1 MQTKPLFI
9 LAVLGLVICGFLCV
23 YGSAKAQNAQSLSG
37 RILLQVEE
45 HGQAWYVDP
54 VSGKRHYLG
63 RPAEAFAIMQ
73 NLSLGAAHDFI
84 TRTETF
90 PARLSGRILLDVEAN
105 GEAYYIYPPDRR
117 KYYLGRPADAFR
129 IMRELGLG
137 ITNHDLARIPSADPD
152 KSPESSRPEEKLIHN
167 VPFTPQAPFGEWSDQ
182 RQQDGCEEASAL
194 MTVKWARNKDL
205 SRADA
210 LSAIINI
217 SDYLQKKYGEY
228 RDISLADT
236 RDWIFKDYFGHTKVE
251 LKKNIRIPDMIKE
264 LADGNVLVV
273 AMNGRKLGNPNFTPP
288 GPSRHMVLVRGY
300 DREREVFVT
309 NDPGTRNG
317 ELYEYDFNV
326 FYEAIRDY
334 PTGYHEP
341 ISKVRKD
348 MLVVGK

>member
-1 MQTKPLFI
+1 
-9 LAVLGLVICGFLCV
+9 
-23 YGSAKAQNAQSLSG
+23 
-37 RILLQVEE
+37 
-45 HGQAWYVDP
+45 
-54 VSGKRHYLG
+54 
-63 RPAEAFAIMQ
+63 
-73 NLSLGAAHDFI
+73 
-84 TRTETF
+84 
-90 PARLSGRILLDVEAN
+90 
-105 GEAYYIYPPDRR
+105 
-117 KYYLGRPADAFR
+117 
-129 IMRELGLG
+129 
-137 ITNHDLARIPSADPD
+137 
-152 KSPESSRPEEKLIHN
+152 
-167 VPFTPQAPFGEWSDQ
+167 
-182 RQQDGCEEASAL
+182 
-194 MTVKWARNKDL
+194 
-205 SRADA
+205 
-210 LSAIINI
+210 
-217 SDYLQKKYGEY
+217 
-228 RDISLADT
+228 LADT
-236 RDWIFKDYFGHTKVE
+236 RDWIFKDYFGHTKDE